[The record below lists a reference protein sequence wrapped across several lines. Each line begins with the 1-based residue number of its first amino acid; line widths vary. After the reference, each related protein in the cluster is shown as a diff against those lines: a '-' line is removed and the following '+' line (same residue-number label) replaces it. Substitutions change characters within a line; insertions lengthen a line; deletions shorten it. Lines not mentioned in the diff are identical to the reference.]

1 MQGLVLKST
10 GKWYNVELDGGPIVK
25 ATIRGKLRI
34 EGLKT
39 TNPIATGDWVE
50 IEFDDRTGKN
60 NFTSPEIETIEDNSK
75 ATKKAKAKKAKRNKE
90 RLQSEEEQN
99 ELEVEVNYCIKSIVP
114 RKNYI
119 VRKSTNLSKQM
130 QILAAN
136 VDHAYLVVTLK
147 SPVTQIAF
155 IDRFLVSAE
164 SFRIPTSI
172 LFNKVDLFG
181 EDEHLLLEG
190 LSAMY
195 SKIGYAC
202 HPISAQNEEDVLFLR
217 EEIKGKQV
225 MISGNSGVGKTTLV
239 NSLDPSFSL
248 RTGEISS
255 VHEQGKHTTTFAE
268 MHQLQTGGYIIDTP
282 GIRAFGVIDLE
293 KDHIAHYFPEM
304 RALIGACKFH
314 NCKHLN
320 EPQCA
325 VKKAVEEEEISA
337 SRYQSYLQLMQEDQN
352 DPYRRNDFV

>member
-10 GKWYNVELDGGPIVK
+10 GKWYDVALDGGQIIK

-39 TNPIATGDWVE
+39 TNPIAAGDRVE
-50 IEFDDRTGKN
+50 IIKGESNGN
-60 NFTSPEIETIEDNSK
+60 NNEEDYS
-75 ATKKAKAKKAKRNKE
+75 
-90 RLQSEEEQN
+90 
-99 ELEVEVNYCIKSIVP
+99 IKSILP
-114 RKNYI
+114 RVNYI

-181 EDEHLLLEG
+181 EEEQLLLEG
-190 LSAMY
+190 LTAIY

-202 HPISAQNEEDVLFLR
+202 HPISAQNEADVLFLR
-217 EEIKGKQV
+217 AAIKGKQV

-239 NSLDPSFSL
+239 NSLDPSLDL
-248 RTGEISS
+248 RTGEISTF
-255 VHEQGKHTTTFAE
+255 HEQGKHTTTFAE

-293 KDHIAHYFPEM
+293 KEHYAHYFPEM
-304 RALIGACKFH
+304 RELIGACRFH
-314 NCKHLN
+314 NCLHLN
-320 EPQCA
+320 EPHCA
-325 VKKAVEEEEISA
+325 VKAAVDSEEISP
-337 SRYQSYLQLMQEDQN
+337 SRYQSYVQLMLEDSS
-352 DPYRRNDFV
+352 DPYRRNEF

>member
-10 GKWYNVELDGGPIVK
+10 GKWYDVALDGGQIIK

-39 TNPIATGDWVE
+39 TNPIAAGDLVE
-50 IEFDDRTGKN
+50 IIKGESNGN
-60 NFTSPEIETIEDNSK
+60 NNEEDYS
-75 ATKKAKAKKAKRNKE
+75 
-90 RLQSEEEQN
+90 
-99 ELEVEVNYCIKSIVP
+99 IKSILP
-114 RKNYI
+114 RVNYI

-181 EDEHLLLEG
+181 EEEQLLLEG
-190 LSAMY
+190 LTAIY

-202 HPISAQNEEDVLFLR
+202 YPISAQNEADVAFLR
-217 EEIKGKQV
+217 MAIKDKQV

-239 NSLDPSFSL
+239 NSLDPTLDL
-248 RTGEISS
+248 RTGEISTF
-255 VHEQGKHTTTFAE
+255 HEQGKHTTTFAE
-268 MHQLQTGGYIIDTP
+268 MHQLQSGGYIIDTP
-282 GIRAFGVIDLE
+282 GIRAFGIIDLE
-293 KDHIAHYFPEM
+293 KEHYAHYFPEM
-304 RALIGACKFH
+304 RELIGACRFH
-314 NCKHLN
+314 NCLHLN
-320 EPQCA
+320 EPHCA
-325 VKKAVEEEEISA
+325 VKTAVESEEISP
-337 SRYQSYLQLMQEDQN
+337 SRYQSYVQLMLEDSS
-352 DPYRRNDFV
+352 DPYRRNEF